1 MGLFF
6 ATTGLLATT
15 PAAQRRCMI
24 WRFTMWIKTQGND
37 LLNTDVGLTYCSFGI
52 RPSSYPISE
61 GNAIPAIIN
70 SLRRGD
76 NYLGV
81 NP

>member
-1 MGLFF
+1 
-6 ATTGLLATT
+6 
-15 PAAQRRCMI
+15 
-24 WRFTMWIKTQGND
+24 MWIKAQNND
-37 LLNTDVGLTYCSFGI
+37 LLNTDQMASIWFDSDVGLTYCSFGI
-52 RPSSYPISE
+52 RPNSYPISE

-81 NP
+81 NS

>member
-1 MGLFF
+1 
-6 ATTGLLATT
+6 
-15 PAAQRRCMI
+15 
-24 WRFTMWIKTQGND
+24 MWIKTQGND
-37 LLNTDVGLTYCSFGI
+37 LLNTDRMEAIWFDSNVGLTYCSFGNQ
-52 RPSSYPISE
+52 PDSYLISE
-61 GNAIPAIIN
+61 GNAIPAVIN

>member
-1 MGLFF
+1 
-6 ATTGLLATT
+6 
-15 PAAQRRCMI
+15 
-24 WRFTMWIKTQGND
+24 MWIKTQGND
-37 LLNTDVGLTYCSFGI
+37 LLNTDQMASIWFDSDVGLTYCSFGI